1 MMEGSAERREGQR
14 IQIEE
19 REKVILLTIIHHLGH
34 QHHLRHL
41 ERELVWLSGS
51 VRPGHLHLHHVYP

>member
-19 REKVILLTIIHHLGH
+19 REKDILLTIIHLLGH

-41 ERELVWLSGS
+41 E
-51 VRPGHLHLHHVYP
+51 